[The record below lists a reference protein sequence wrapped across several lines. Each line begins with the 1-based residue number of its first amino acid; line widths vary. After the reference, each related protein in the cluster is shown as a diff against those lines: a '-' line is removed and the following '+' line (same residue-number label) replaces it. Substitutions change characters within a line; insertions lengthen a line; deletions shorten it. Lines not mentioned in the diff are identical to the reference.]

1 MGKTVDSAVVTLR
14 YPIKLMAMFKDYE
27 AIHHIQSLTA
37 SFFIRLNNYMF
48 SFKLLRKFRRQ
59 SCEEIYVSTMSQKK
73 YKKDKSII
81 LSYTSM

>member
-27 AIHHIQSLTA
+27 AIHHIHSLAA
-37 SFFIRLNNYMF
+37 SFFNRLNNYMF
-48 SFKLLRKFRRQ
+48 SLRKFRRQ

-73 YKKDKSII
+73 YKKDKTII